1 MANHKYFIV
10 YKPFGMLSQFSTEA
24 PGQITLR
31 NLKQVFDTDIYPV
44 GRLDKDTEGLLLLTN
59 DKTIND
65 RLLNPKNR
73 HKRTYLVQVDGAV
86 EPNKI
91 AQLEKEMLINI
102 EGKIYKT
109 LPAKA
114 KIIVEPKLPPRVPP
128 IRVRQNIP
136 TTWISIE
143 LIEGK
148 NHQVRKMTAKIGHP
162 TLRLIRK
169 SIEKLDLG
177 ELLPGETT
185 EIPKE
190 LLLNLLN
197 L

>member
-1 MANHKYFIV
+1 VANHKYYIV
-10 YKPFGMLSQFSTEA
+10 YKPFGMLSQFTTEA

-31 NLKQVFDTDIYPV
+31 NIKHVFETDIYPV
-44 GRLDKDTEGLLLLTN
+44 GRLDKDSEGILLLTN

-65 RLLNPKNR
+65 RLLNPKNK

-86 EPNKI
+86 EQNKL
-91 AQLEKEMLINI
+91 ALFEKEMEISI
-102 EGKIYKT
+102 DGKMYKT

-114 KIIVEPKLPPRVPP
+114 KIIAEPNLPPRQPP
-128 IRVRQNIP
+128 IRVRLNIP

-148 NHQVRKMTAKIGHP
+148 NHQVRKMTAKIGYP
-162 TLRLIRK
+162 TLRLVRK

-177 ELLPGETT
+177 ELMPGETQ

-190 LLLNLLN
+190 LLFNLLK

>member
-1 MANHKYFIV
+1 
-10 YKPFGMLSQFSTEA
+10 
-24 PGQITLR
+24 
-31 NLKQVFDTDIYPV
+31 
-44 GRLDKDTEGLLLLTN
+44 LDKDSEGILLLTN
-59 DKTIND
+59 DKSIND
-65 RLLNPKNR
+65 RLLNPKNK

-86 EPNKI
+86 EQSK
-91 AQLEKEMLINI
+91 LSLFEREMEISVD
-102 EGKIYKT
+102 GKMYKT

-114 KIIVEPKLPPRVPP
+114 KIIAEPNLPPRQPP
-128 IRVRQNIP
+128 IRVRLNIP

-162 TLRLIRK
+162 TLRLVRK

-177 ELLPGETT
+177 ELMPGETQ

-190 LLLNLLN
+190 LLLNLLK

>member
-1 MANHKYFIV
+1 MANHKYYIV
-10 YKPFGMLSQFSTEA
+10 YKPFGMLSQFTTEA

-31 NLKQVFDTDIYPV
+31 NLKHVFETDIYPV
-44 GRLDKDTEGLLLLTN
+44 GRLDKDSEGILLLTN

-65 RLLNPKNR
+65 RLLNPKNK

-86 EPNKI
+86 EQNKL
-91 AQLEKEMLINI
+91 ALFEKEMEISI
-102 EGKIYKT
+102 DGKMYKT

-114 KIIVEPKLPPRVPP
+114 KIIAEPNLPPRQPP
-128 IRVRQNIP
+128 
-136 TTWISIE
+136 IE

-148 NHQVRKMTAKIGHP
+148 NHQVRKMTAKIGYP
-162 TLRLIRK
+162 TLRLVRK

-177 ELLPGETT
+177 ELMPGETQ

-190 LLLNLLN
+190 LLLNLLK